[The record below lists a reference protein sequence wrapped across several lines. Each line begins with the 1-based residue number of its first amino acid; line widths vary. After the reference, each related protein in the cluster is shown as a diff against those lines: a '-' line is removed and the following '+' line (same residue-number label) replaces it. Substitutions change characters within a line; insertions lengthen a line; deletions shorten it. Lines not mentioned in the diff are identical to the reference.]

1 MSKHAIGSLS
11 KEVNIELGKGPKKR
25 GESMVFYHTRGQG
38 SKNLK
43 GGTGNNFD
51 CLSGTEKKVGKL
63 RHFAKKSH
71 RWRYFYN
78 NKKARKSKHFAKT
91 NA

>member
-1 MSKHAIGSLS
+1 
-11 KEVNIELGKGPKKR
+11 
-25 GESMVFYHTRGQG
+25 MVFYHTRGQG

-51 CLSGTEKKVGKL
+51 CLSGTEKKVRKL
-63 RHFAKKSH
+63 RHFANKMH

-78 NKKARKSKHFAKT
+78 NKKGRVNRDILPKKCINVVKKYLAK
-91 NA
+91 